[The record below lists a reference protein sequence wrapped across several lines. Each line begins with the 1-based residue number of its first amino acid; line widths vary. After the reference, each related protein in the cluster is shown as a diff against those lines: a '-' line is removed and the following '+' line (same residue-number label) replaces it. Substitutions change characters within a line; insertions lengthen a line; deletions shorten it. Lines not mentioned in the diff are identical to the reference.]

1 MTHMKTI
8 NIFIGWHKS
17 TCYWKVLPFWGY
29 MTRKPRQGS
38 CLSSCMFCFPANA
51 KSQGCLITKQTQRR
65 WSWNVCGCPCV
76 FLGKSMVSPLV
87 PWGWW
92 SDSAWLFLS
101 HLQECVRCHF
111 GPAKQ
116 CWMPVQT
123 KLLAMGTVEVLMR
136 EAWGRG
142 CESSQ
147 WQKHPWGV
155 CLCLC
160 PSLST
165 PILHLCWAPVEPVPS
180 AKPRAGRGVLHS
192 GVLGE
197 LKHLQPHCLLTRETT
212 AAALLSPS
220 CHLPAHLQL
229 AAIDLCWALLGS
241 LCPGG
246 WHAWAKILYEMDSY
260 VSWTWGLQNL

>member
-1 MTHMKTI
+1 
-8 NIFIGWHKS
+8 
-17 TCYWKVLPFWGY
+17 
-29 MTRKPRQGS
+29 MTRKPRQRS

-51 KSQGCLITKQTQRR
+51 KSQDCLITKQTQRR
-65 WSWNVCGCPCV
+65 WSWNVCGCPYV
-76 FLGKSMVSPLV
+76 FLGKLMVSPLV

-111 GPAKQ
+111 GSAKQ
-116 CWMPVQT
+116 CWMPAQT
-123 KLLAMGTVEVLMR
+123 KLLAMGTAQVLMR

-147 WQKHPWGV
+147 WQKRPWGV

-165 PILHLCWAPVEPVPS
+165 PLLHLCWAPVEAAPP
-180 AKPRAGRGVLHS
+180 AQPRAGRPVLHS

-197 LKHLQPHCLLTRETT
+197 LKHLQPHCLLPRETT
-212 AAALLSPS
+212 AAALLSLLPS
-220 CHLPAHLQL
+220 TCSPPAPAGSHTPLPGTAGLFMPWRLAHLAQDPL
-229 AAIDLCWALLGS
+229 WDRLSC
-241 LCPGG
+241 
-246 WHAWAKILYEMDSY
+246 M
-260 VSWTWGLQNL
+260 TWGPQNKVKNLL